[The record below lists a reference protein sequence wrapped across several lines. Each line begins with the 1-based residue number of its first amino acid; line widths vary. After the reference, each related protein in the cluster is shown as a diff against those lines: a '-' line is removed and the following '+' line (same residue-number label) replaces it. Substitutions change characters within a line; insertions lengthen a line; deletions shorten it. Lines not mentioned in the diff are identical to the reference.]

1 MRILAGTIGL
11 SLALAACTTVPSL
24 SSGGGGAPPAT
35 APPRAA
41 VMPTAPLELGDL
53 STGALAIERRFS
65 NVVANRYPAG
75 AALPAI
81 EADLRRSGFACAP
94 PASRRGDPPA
104 KACRRMVRAQG
115 CGHTFQVHLFD
126 QGRNGR
132 LARVRA
138 LYDRQCG
145 GDGLLG
151 GPGRR

>member
-1 MRILAGTIGL
+1 MRNLAVTTGL
-11 SLALAACTTVPSL
+11 TLALAACASVPTL
-24 SSGGGGAPPAT
+24 PSSGGGAPPAT
-35 APPRAA
+35 ASPRATG
-41 VMPTAPLELGDL
+41 MPTAPLDLGDL
-53 STGALAIERRFS
+53 SANALAVERRFS
-65 NVVANRYPAG
+65 NAVANRYPSG

-104 KACRRMVRAQG
+104 QACRRAVRAQG
-115 CGHTFQVHLFD
+115 CSHTFQVHLFD
-126 QGRNGR
+126 QSRDNR

-151 GPGRR
+151 GPGGR